1 MSRSVGGAWPSGKA
15 RDFGSR
21 IRRFESSRPSHRW
34 WGGRARP
41 SRARLRPR
49 PFEPIPRPRRARVEP
64 FRIFTGN
71 ANRRLAQAICNQ
83 LKTALGDAEVSRFE
97 DGEVSVKF
105 NENIRGI
112 DVFIV
117 QSTGAPAENLMEL
130 LVMLDAAKR
139 ASARR
144 VTAVVPYFGYARQDR
159 KDQPRAPI
167 SAKLVAN
174 LITVAGADRALTMDL
189 HSAQIQGFFD
199 IPFDHLYAAPVL
211 IDYFMQKQT
220 SNLMVVAPDIG
231 SVKMARAYAKRLG
244 CDLALVDKR
253 RPRPDSVEIMNII
266 GDVEGKNAVLFDD
279 LVTTASTLCLAAEAI
294 RAQGARD
301 IYAGVTHGVFSPRA
315 FERIAQSPIKEMV
328 TTDTIDHGH
337 LRLPANVKELSVA
350 SLLGEAMQRIHEER
364 SLSSLFV

>member
-1 MSRSVGGAWPSGKA
+1 VDPC
-15 RDFGSR
+15 
-21 IRRFESSRPSHRW
+21 
-34 WGGRARP
+34 
-41 SRARLRPR
+41 
-49 PFEPIPRPRRARVEP
+49 
-64 FRIFTGN
+64 RIFAGN
-71 ANRRLAQAICNQ
+71 ASMKLAKSICEK
-83 LKTALGDAEVSRFE
+83 LKVPLGDADVSRFE

-105 NENIRGI
+105 NENIRGS

-117 QSTGAPAENLMEL
+117 QATGAPAENLMEL

-144 VTAVVPYFGYARQDR
+144 VTAVLPYFGYSRQDR

-211 IDYFMQKQT
+211 IDYFAQKKIPD
-220 SNLMVVAPDIG
+220 LMVVAPDIG

-244 CDLALVDKR
+244 AELALVDKR
-253 RPRPDSVEIMNII
+253 RPRPDAVEIMNVI
-266 GDVEGKNAVLFDD
+266 GEVEGKNVVFFDD
-279 LVTTASTLCLAAEAI
+279 VITTGRTLCQAAETIQA
-294 RAQGARD
+294 RGARAV
-301 IYAGVTHGVFSPRA
+301 YAGVSHGVFCEGA
-315 FERIAQSPIKEMV
+315 FDRIERSPIRELV
-328 TTDTIDHGH
+328 VTDT
-337 LRLPANVKELSVA
+337 LPHDGLSKKVTELSVA
-350 SLLGEAMQRIHEER
+350 GILGEAVQRIHEER

>member
-1 MSRSVGGAWPSGKA
+1 MTGGSC
-15 RDFGSR
+15 
-21 IRRFESSRPSHRW
+21 
-34 WGGRARP
+34 
-41 SRARLRPR
+41 
-49 PFEPIPRPRRARVEP
+49 VEP
-64 FRIFTGN
+64 CRVFAGN
-71 ANRRLAQAICNQ
+71 ASRRLAQAICDK
-83 LKTALGDAEVSRFE
+83 LKVPLGDAEVGRFE
-97 DGEVSVKF
+97 DGEVSVRF
-105 NENIRGI
+105 NENIRGG

-117 QSTGAPAENLMEL
+117 QATGAPADYLMEL

-144 VTAVVPYFGYARQDR
+144 VTAVIPYFGYARQDR

-174 LITVAGADRALTMDL
+174 LITTAGADRALTMDL

-211 IDYFMQKQT
+211 IDYFSRKQA

-253 RPRPDSVEIMNII
+253 RPRPDAVEIMNII
-266 GDVEGKNAVLFDD
+266 GDVEGKHCVFFDD
-279 LVTTASTLCLAAEAI
+279 VLTTGRTLCQAAEAI
-294 RAQGARD
+294 KAKGARSVR
-301 IYAGVTHGVFSPRA
+301 AGVTHGVLCPDSFARLA
-315 FERIAQSPIKEMV
+315 DSPIEELV
-328 TTDTIDHGH
+328 VTDTLDHQHMDLGK
-337 LRLPANVKELSVA
+337 NIIELSVA
-350 SLLGEAMQRIHEER
+350 GLLGEAVQRIHEER

>member
-1 MSRSVGGAWPSGKA
+1 VDPC
-15 RDFGSR
+15 
-21 IRRFESSRPSHRW
+21 
-34 WGGRARP
+34 
-41 SRARLRPR
+41 
-49 PFEPIPRPRRARVEP
+49 RV
-64 FRIFTGN
+64 FSGN
-71 ANRRLAQAICNQ
+71 ASRGLAKAICEK
-83 LKTALGDAEVSRFE
+83 LKVPLGDATVTRFE

-105 NENIRGI
+105 NENIRGS

-117 QSTGAPAENLMEL
+117 QATAPPADNLMEL

-144 VTAVVPYFGYARQDR
+144 VTAVLPYFGYARQDR

-211 IDYFMQKQT
+211 VEYFIEKRIPD
-220 SNLMVVAPDIG
+220 LMVVAPDIG

-244 CDLALVDKR
+244 AELGLVDKR
-253 RPRPDSVEIMNII
+253 RPQPDAVDVMNII
-266 GDVEGKNAVLFDD
+266 GDVEGRNVLLFDD
-279 LVTTASTLCLAAEAI
+279 VVTTGRTLCKAAEAI
-294 RAQGARD
+294 REHGGREV
-301 IYAGVTHGVFSPRA
+301 YAGVTHGMFSPGA
-315 FERIAQSPIKEMV
+315 LDRIQKSNLRELII
-328 TTDTIDHGH
+328 TDTICHAPG
-337 LRLPANVKELSVA
+337 LLPANVRELSVA
-350 SLLGEAMQRIHEER
+350 GLLGEAVARIHEER